1 MHDDPHARYQPQP
14 GRRPQPDQRYQSDQP
29 ARRYQPAQRYQEPPP
44 PPRLRESPPQRVRE
58 YSLRGAEVFWYVLGC
73 IPMGAAYFAKIPV
86 KKAFYEVL
94 DDLRADVNPRL
105 GGAEAFWYVLMCI
118 AFGGGYFAKV
128 SAKKG
133 LCEIV
138 TMLSARGGPEAAVEA
153 LRGRNGQRQTR
164 GIR

>member
-1 MHDDPHARYQPQP
+1 MTEDPYDRYQPGQR
-14 GRRPQPDQRYQSDQP
+14 RRPPQSDQRYPSP
-29 ARRYQPAQRYQEPPP
+29 QRYQQPPP
-44 PPRLRESPPQRVRE
+44 PQQTRQSLPPQRVRE

-73 IPMGAAYFAKIPV
+73 IAMGAAYFSKIPV
-86 KKAFYEVL
+86 KKAFFEVL
-94 DDLRADVNPRL
+94 DDLRVQDINPRL
-105 GGAEAFWYVLMCI
+105 RGAEAFWYVLMCI

-138 TMLSARGGPEAAVEA
+138 TMLSASGGPEAAAQA
-153 LRGRNGQRQTR
+153 LRGRSGQHQTR